1 MIKCFTFENF
11 KSFEKAE
18 LNLENLTTL
27 IGTNSSGKSNAIEG
41 ILILAKAV
49 TGIELNTILDGTKST
64 GAVVRGGSHGCA
76 RFKTDAFKLGCL
88 IDFDETNDLLYEIKI
103 GVGGRVGVEEEG
115 LYLVKCD
122 TLGPKNN
129 KIFKTKTVETGRAE
143 IKVQY
148 KNGVRGNDPDTIC
161 IRSSAI
167 LPQMALKMR
176 RDTDEELRIASY
188 VERVISHLK
197 NIRMLDPIP
206 SSIRDYVRTTDV
218 ELRQNCDNL
227 SAVLNEL
234 CKDNL
239 KKAQLL
245 KIVKKL
251 PENGVEDIEFVETK
265 IGDVIFALK
274 EKNLN
279 STELVDARQLSDGT
293 LRCIAILTA
302 VLISEPGSLVMI
314 EEIDNGI
321 HPARVYKLIEQL
333 IDICRERNIDIV
345 ITTHNATLLNA
356 YKKEELMGVSV
367 VYRDKDRG
375 TSKIKCFI
383 DIDDF
388 QRMLTSGGLGDA
400 MIDES
405 LLNSLKQ
412 SKHTKDYS
420 WLGV

>member
-148 KNGVRGNDPDTIC
+148 KNGVRGNAPDTIC